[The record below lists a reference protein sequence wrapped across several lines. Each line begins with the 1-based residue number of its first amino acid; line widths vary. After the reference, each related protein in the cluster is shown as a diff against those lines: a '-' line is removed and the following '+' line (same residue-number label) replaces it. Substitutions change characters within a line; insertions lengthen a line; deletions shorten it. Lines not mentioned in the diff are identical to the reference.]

1 MYQNT
6 KATITPIMEKIV
18 GKDAM
23 KLKDSVIGVDM
34 EDTAVERI
42 LK

>member
-1 MYQNT
+1 
-6 KATITPIMEKIV
+6 MEKIV

-42 LK
+42 RKLVSTYIF